1 MLKQR
6 LIKKA
11 QNGISF
17 SGFDEK
23 WTKRNS
29 DVYNK
34 NKDSNIWKEIAG
46 DDDVLTID
54 ELKSWQKSKGEIG
67 DGKIGKN
74 TLKKLGFNSKH
85 NWITRDIN
93 RPQLVYTTGLN
104 MSEEEKTKH
113 PNVAKKDRQ
122 NKSKNSTKAVKTA
135 HNINQVSG
143 DDTTLYSYGIDK
155 KSGKSVTI
163 ANRDLNNL
171 REMEK
176 RLQSLDP
183 KSPEYE
189 KLLEEYGIAKADAF
203 ATNMDEVVVRAN
215 PIYAADR
222 SGDKALV
229 AREGWIPVQVSEGNP
244 YAGRVFKKTYGPD
257 QYYITNGRGWI
268 MGTSNDPVIL
278 SADPTKAIKAM
289 WDTQRYDALMH
300 DAYMQA
306 YDDVANTETTQ
317 RVNNNWNP
325 NTGQYGIST
334 EDLIASMNNGKR
346 GFINGASV
354 IANGANHAIMGA
366 IKAAFDDDY
375 SLADYGNGF
384 LGNPK
389 NNIVGIG
396 DAFDVQNPY
405 LRTGLNFINPTSVMT
420 GGAAYIASRP
430 DLALKY
436 NKLPDLK
443 LTYKVPNSNG
453 KVVGGVY
460 RSGVH
465 NATKYRGDVIP
476 ISTGGTHTETVLI
489 PRSQMYYQAIQGVD
503 GTPLLTTGVNL
514 PYEQI
519 QERSWT
525 PDYQG
530 TETVSYN
537 PELEKRLATGRYAES
552 DFDIVP
558 IDENTVGG
566 NYKWNGTTGRTIVT
580 MPGSGNGK
588 RKTKGKPSK
597 N

>member
-29 DVYNK
+29 AVYNK
-34 NKDSNIWKEIAG
+34 NKDAAIWKEVAG
-46 DDDVLTID
+46 DDNVITID
-54 ELKSWQKSKGEIG
+54 ELKSWQKSKGETG
-67 DGKIGKN
+67 DGKIGKK

-135 HNINQVSG
+135 HNINQISG

-171 REMEK
+171 RKMEK
-176 RLQSLDP
+176 QLQSLDP

-189 KLLEEYGIAKADAF
+189 KLLEEYGIAKAEAF
-203 ATNMDEVVVRAN
+203 TTNMDEVVVRAN

-222 SGDKALV
+222 DENGSLV
-229 AREGWIPVQVSEGNP
+229 AREGWIPVQASEGNP

-257 QYYITNGRGWI
+257 QYYVTNGRGWF

-289 WDTQRYDALMH
+289 WDTQRHDALMH

-306 YDDVANTETTQ
+306 YDDAANTETTQ

-325 NTGQYGIST
+325 NTGRYGIST

-354 IANGANHAIMGA
+354 ITNGVNHAIMGGV
-366 IKAAFDDDY
+366 KAAFDDDY

-389 NNIVGIG
+389 NNIVGVG

-465 NATKYRGDVIP
+465 NATKYRGDVMP
-476 ISTGGTHTETVLI
+476 VSTGGTHTETVLI

-537 PELEKRLATGRYAES
+537 PELEKRLATGRYVES

-558 IDENTVGG
+558 TDENTVGG
-566 NYKWNGTTGRTIVT
+566 NYRWNGTTGRTIVT

-588 RKTKGKPSK
+588 RKTKGKSSK

>member
-6 LIKKA
+6 LIKKV

-34 NKDSNIWKEIAG
+34 NKDSNIWKEIA
-46 DDDVLTID
+46 
-54 ELKSWQKSKGEIG
+54 
-67 DGKIGKN
+67 
-74 TLKKLGFNSKH
+74 
-85 NWITRDIN
+85 
-93 RPQLVYTTGLN
+93 
-104 MSEEEKTKH
+104 
-113 PNVAKKDRQ
+113 
-122 NKSKNSTKAVKTA
+122 
-135 HNINQVSG
+135 
-143 DDTTLYSYGIDK
+143 
-155 KSGKSVTI
+155 
-163 ANRDLNNL
+163 
-171 REMEK
+171 
-176 RLQSLDP
+176 
-183 KSPEYE
+183 
-189 KLLEEYGIAKADAF
+189 
-203 ATNMDEVVVRAN
+203 
-215 PIYAADR
+215 
-222 SGDKALV
+222 
-229 AREGWIPVQVSEGNP
+229 
-244 YAGRVFKKTYGPD
+244 
-257 QYYITNGRGWI
+257 
-268 MGTSNDPVIL
+268 
-278 SADPTKAIKAM
+278 
-289 WDTQRYDALMH
+289 
-300 DAYMQA
+300 
-306 YDDVANTETTQ
+306 
-317 RVNNNWNP
+317 
-325 NTGQYGIST
+325 
-334 EDLIASMNNGKR
+334 
-346 GFINGASV
+346 
-354 IANGANHAIMGA
+354 
-366 IKAAFDDDY
+366 
-375 SLADYGNGF
+375 
-384 LGNPK
+384 
-389 NNIVGIG
+389 
-396 DAFDVQNPY
+396 
-405 LRTGLNFINPTSVMT
+405 
-420 GGAAYIASRP
+420 
-430 DLALKY
+430 
-436 NKLPDLK
+436 
-443 LTYKVPNSNG
+443 
-453 KVVGGVY
+453 GGVY